1 MVEGTI
7 RAIDHN
13 ERVAEIELRDGRM
26 ISLHLPR
33 NAHIEVSEPASGGL
47 QGGTLEDLG
56 VGYLVQVDYH
66 EDKSGKPCHC
76 TNLISIS

>member
-7 RAIDHN
+7 RSIDYARRSALV
-13 ERVAEIELRDGRM
+13 EMRDGRKVE
-26 ISLHLPR
+26 LHFPL

-56 VGYLVQVDYH
+56 IGYLVQVDYH
-66 EDKSGKPCHC
+66 EDASGQPCHC